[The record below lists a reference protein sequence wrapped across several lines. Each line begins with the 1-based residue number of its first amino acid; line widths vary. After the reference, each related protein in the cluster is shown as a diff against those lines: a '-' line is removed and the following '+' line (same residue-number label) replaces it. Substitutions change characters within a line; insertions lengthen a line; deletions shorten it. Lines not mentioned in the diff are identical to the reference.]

1 MAQHRKPQ
9 QSLDHSFTQFEIKKF
24 LHLLWFEEKS
34 IIRIIIVLIG
44 YSSNHILSDRIN
56 RSILSKYS
64 RERKRKEEKGEY
76 VQNTSIFE
84 EYLQRFANSRKN
96 AQSRCEDKSFPRAAF
111 SSSLSPLEPR
121 LPPFRHG
128 EIRDRRKMSAT
139 VTRHF
144 LRFEAKVES
153 LSRTKE

>member
-1 MAQHRKPQ
+1 M
-9 QSLDHSFTQFEIKKF
+9 
-24 LHLLWFEEKS
+24 
-34 IIRIIIVLIG
+34 IG

-121 LPPFRHG
+121 LPQFRHG

-144 LRFEAKVES
+144 LRSKGGII
-153 LSRTKE
+153 LSNEGISDIEIFHRLDPPIFLVIAHHGSRIRYRFIVFIVNPCLAY